1 MIRTIQN
8 GPVLHAI
15 IDRPE
20 TRNAINF
27 GVMSQLE
34 EILDQLESDDSI
46 LVFALRG
53 SHGSFVSGGDLREF
67 HQLTSEDEALDMGRR
82 MLKILQRIEALDCWT
97 VCLVNGAAYGGG
109 WEMMLSFDMRV
120 ALPEMKFG
128 FTQGRFYLPPGWGG
142 LERLVRVVGQD
153 NSKWLLSGQRVI
165 DANRALA
172 LGLIQEVIE
181 SEEKFEEWI
190 QPMTM
195 NDREY
200 IRHVKRFANGEG
212 WNSAKSLADEA
223 NLSDSGSKFP
233 EDEAELISFAK
244 FWTHEEHTSR
254 IEAFL
259 KSRK

>member
-46 LVFALRG
+46 LVFTLQG
-53 SHGSFVSGGDLREF
+53 SHGSFVSGGDLRQF
-67 HQLTSEDEALDMGRR
+67 HQLTSEKEALDMGRR
-82 MLKILQRIEALDCWT
+82 MLKILQRIEALECWT
-97 VCLVNGAAYGGG
+97 VCFVNGAAYGGG
-109 WEMMLSFDMRV
+109 WEMLLSFDMRV

-142 LERLVRVVGQD
+142 LERLVRTVGED
-153 NSKWLLSGQRVI
+153 TAKWLLSGQRVI
-165 DANRALA
+165 DAKRALA
-172 LGLIQEVIE
+172 LGLIQDLLD
-181 SEEKFEEWI
+181 SEEDFEKWI

-200 IRHVKRFANGEG
+200 IRHVKRFTNGESG
-212 WNSAKSLADEA
+212 KSSNTE
-223 NLSDSGSKFP
+223 S
-233 EDEAELISFAK
+233 ELTSFVK